1 VIPIRDD
8 NPTTRRAVVTLALIV
23 INIAIYF
30 GIQFPKQ
37 ANAEALFEYH
47 WAAVP
52 CELHTGKPIVI
63 VPDDSVKS
71 SLGDSSGDS
80 SGDSPVASVG
90 DSSGDSSVDSVA
102 PATSSCA
109 IPASGIS
116 VPQTAFPHKNVWLA
130 VFFSMFLHASILHVL
145 GNMLFLWIFGNNVED
160 QLGPVGFLALYLVG
174 GIVASLVHVAGNLDS
189 TSPFLGA
196 SGAIAVVMGAY
207 IVWFPRARVLTVIPP
222 FFFLPFRLPAV
233 VVLGLWFVLQVFTQ
247 SSAGIATLAH
257 IGGFVFGVLVA
268 YVLARTAG
276 FPRRAPPA
284 RLA

>member
-8 NPTTRRAVVTLALIV
+8 NPTTRRAVVTLVLV
-23 INIAIYF
+23 VVNIAIYF

-47 WAAVP
+47 YAGVP

-63 VPDDSVKS
+63 VPED
-71 SLGDSSGDS
+71 
-80 SGDSPVASVG
+80 SVG
-90 DSSGDSSVDSVA
+90 DSSRESSVDSVA
-102 PATSSCA
+102 PATGSCV
-109 IPASGIS
+109 IPAAGIS

-160 QLGPVGFLALYLVG
+160 QLGPVAFLTLYLVG
-174 GIVASLVHVAGNLDS
+174 GIVASLVHVLGNLDS

-233 VVLGLWFVLQVFTQ
+233 VVLGLWFVLQLFTQ
-247 SSAGIATLAH
+247 SSAGVATLAH
-257 IGGFVFGVLVA
+257 IGGFVFGVLIA
-268 YVLARTAG
+268 FLLARTAG
-276 FPRRAPPA
+276 FPRPAPTA
-284 RLA
+284 RLGH